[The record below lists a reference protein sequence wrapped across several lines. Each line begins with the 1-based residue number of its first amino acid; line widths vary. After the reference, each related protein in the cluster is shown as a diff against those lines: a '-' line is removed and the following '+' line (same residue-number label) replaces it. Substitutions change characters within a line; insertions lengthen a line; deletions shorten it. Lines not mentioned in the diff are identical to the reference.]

1 MLNLT
6 YMVISLPGPER
17 SLPPNPIG
25 PRWTRSIPRLT
36 YMVIVMINWSRQ
48 YGSPTGGVS
57 YSIGGA
63 AAPPT
68 LVSAT
73 PIFYR
78 C

>member
-1 MLNLT
+1 
-6 YMVISLPGPER
+6 
-17 SLPPNPIG
+17 
-25 PRWTRSIPRLT
+25 
-36 YMVIVMINWSRQ
+36 MVIVMINWSRQ